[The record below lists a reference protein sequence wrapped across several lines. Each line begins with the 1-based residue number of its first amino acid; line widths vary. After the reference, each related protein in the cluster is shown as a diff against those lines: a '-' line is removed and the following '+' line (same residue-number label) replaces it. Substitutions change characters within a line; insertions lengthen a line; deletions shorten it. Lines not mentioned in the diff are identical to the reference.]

1 MFIHRQSAIARCSKS
16 RQTPLCSLNASQA
29 VLVSEDVRNQML
41 CDCGR
46 CHRLLVLSPSP
57 GESVQID
64 PRPLETAVLFRNSGY
79 PTEIPGPLPG
89 VLQLNVAAPNFQWCP
104 TAPESET
111 PLRLISS
118 VFHSEPKAVCKL
130 PKLSRYIDRGTEE
143 FVVSRSGT
151 RISDAGE

>member
-1 MFIHRQSAIARCSKS
+1 MNVHTSTECYRKMFEIPA
-16 RQTPLCSLNASQA
+16 NAA
-29 VLVSEDVRNQML
+29 LLIKCFPGCPRERGFRNQML

-46 CHRLLVLSPSP
+46 SHRLLVLSPSP

-118 VFHSEPKAVCKL
+118 VFHS
-130 PKLSRYIDRGTEE
+130 
-143 FVVSRSGT
+143 
-151 RISDAGE
+151 